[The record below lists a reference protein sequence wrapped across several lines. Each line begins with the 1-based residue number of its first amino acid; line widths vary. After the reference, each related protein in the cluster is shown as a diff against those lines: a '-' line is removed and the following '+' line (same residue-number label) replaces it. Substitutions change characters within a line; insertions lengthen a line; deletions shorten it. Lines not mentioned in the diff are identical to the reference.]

1 MSCAQCASPQVVKQ
15 LLERDLPLTVPPT
28 MAVRPRIALSNSE
41 PACACA
47 PRLAHLH
54 SRHTLA
60 GWLAV
65 YGGGGMHLHAM
76 QPNGTKNNNDADDAM
91 ADVNVSSSF
100 IYLYVC
106 VCVVLCCAVWVRTR
120 KSMCARAHCRRRRR
134 RRRCRRARAHLA
146 VLHVPEPCRAVRHP
160 HKHFVPAN
168 N

>member
-106 VCVVLCCAVWVRTR
+106 VVLCCLGAHAQINVRSGALSAPPSPPSLSSCPGASSRTT
-120 KSMCARAHCRRRRR
+120 
-134 RRRCRRARAHLA
+134 RARA
-146 VLHVPEPCRAVRHP
+146 VQSRAPSAQAFR
-160 HKHFVPAN
+160 ASE
-168 N
+168 